1 MFYTAVSGITKLKLN
16 FILITFLGI
25 SVELLQQTAW
35 KCLHQDSG
43 HREIKTITKVLSLL
57 DQVNP
62 SFHETYVNEAV
73 NADLDTVFLLHLLCS
88 LSDRIFQGKRLNM
101 KHECIFLFPKKSS
114 RNNKGGGVGNN
125 IKFESTIYTPAIILN
140 IFH

>member
-1 MFYTAVSGITKLKLN
+1 MFYTAVSGKTKLKLN

-35 KCLHQDSG
+35 NCLHQDSG

-62 SFHETYVNEAV
+62 TFHETYVNEAV

-88 LSDRIFQGKRLNM
+88 LSDKIFQGKRLNM
-101 KHECIFLFPKKSS
+101 KQECLFSPFWGEENQVEKI
-114 RNNKGGGVGNN
+114 RGGGNN
-125 IKFESTIYTPAIILN
+125 IKLESTIYVHTPLQL
-140 IFH
+140 F